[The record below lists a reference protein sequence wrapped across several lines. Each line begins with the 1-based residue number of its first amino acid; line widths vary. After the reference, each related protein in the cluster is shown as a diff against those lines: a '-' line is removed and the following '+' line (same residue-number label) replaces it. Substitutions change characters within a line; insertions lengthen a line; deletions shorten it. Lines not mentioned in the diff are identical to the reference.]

1 MNNLVYSIGKLEQWV
16 WSSHWVSMGGCGKIK
31 VCVWNEDRWLPA
43 GPGTVCR
50 KCVTRAYMLVIT
62 CTDRRDHD
70 LSDVLCQE
78 SGYEENKW
86 DVTMWLPTTRFSCY
100 NVFCPECSVNTNH
113 QLQHLLHLTWNFI
126 VFNISYFLLKLSH
139 LLSLFIQLSIGL
151 KIQIMCVCFNQL
163 PEHVQP
169 MMKRIFEYIV
179 FDLWTF
185 SESKYYSN
193 IQIFWSEYSEIIW
206 WKNTWIFDKQRQNFD
221 NILWVRSRSVV
232 FIDESQNVIKR
243 SFRGI

>member
-169 MMKRIFEYIV
+169 MLKRIFEYIRIYCIRFV
-179 FDLWTF
+179 DIFRIQILF
-185 SESKYYSN
+185 EYSN
-193 IQIFWSEYSEIIW
+193 ILV
-206 WKNTWIFDKQRQNFD
+206 WIFRNYLMEKYLNF
-221 NILWVRSRSVV
+221 LETKKKFGQYSVSK
-232 FIDESQNVIKR
+232 E
-243 SFRGI
+243 